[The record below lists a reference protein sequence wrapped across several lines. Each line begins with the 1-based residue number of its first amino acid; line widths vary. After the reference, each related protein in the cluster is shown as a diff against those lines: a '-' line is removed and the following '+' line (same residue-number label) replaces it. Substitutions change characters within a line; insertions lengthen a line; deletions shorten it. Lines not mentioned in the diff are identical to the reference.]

1 MTRTFR
7 SRSSSSLILLG
18 VTATLATGC
27 SGGLFIIGQDE
38 AGLGD
43 AASPG
48 QDGSGGGTG
57 DSSGGGTDDSSG
69 GGTHD
74 STGGGVA
81 CGTTTCSSGAVCCYG
96 PCGQGPATCM
106 PGPACPQPGIAC
118 RVDGGGTADTGAG
131 CTTNADCAGGG
142 ICGFRQ
148 ADGCSAS
155 GSCFPAP
162 GAVCQAYSAGC
173 ACDGSTVNVICNGLP
188 TGYAPKP
195 LQHSGMCT
203 GTDASMNL
211 HWYLTCG
218 APVCSGP
225 SADAGVQ
232 DASACHAL
240 GTSCSNLGE
249 TCGGPNSCNQ
259 VETCQAF
266 DPQSRPGG
274 CPISSRK
281 FKDDIEYL
289 DPAGLEGLHDEV
301 LRMRL
306 ATYNYKGQYADPNP
320 KHLGFIVEDNP
331 ESLAVDRGH
340 DRVDMYGYLSMV
352 VATMQVQE
360 KEISD
365 LRRDL
370 SLAQKGVCRQAE
382 R

>member
-1 MTRTFR
+1 MSRTFR

-18 VTATLATGC
+18 VTATLAAGC
-27 SGGLFIIGQDE
+27 SGALFIIGQDD

-43 AASPG
+43 AASAG
-48 QDGSGGGTG
+48 QDGSA
-57 DSSGGGTDDSSG
+57 GGTDDSSG

-106 PGPACPQPGIAC
+106 TGPACPQYGIAC
-118 RVDGGGTADTGAG
+118 RVDGGGTADAGAG
-131 CTTNADCAGGG
+131 CTTSADCAGGG
-142 ICGFRQ
+142 VCGFRQ

-162 GAVCQAYSAGC
+162 GAVCQAYSPGC

-203 GTDASMNL
+203 GTDASTNL
-211 HWYLTCG
+211 HWYMTCG
-218 APVCSGP
+218 DPVCRGP
-225 SADAGVQ
+225 SPDAGVQ

-266 DPQSRPGG
+266 DPQSTG
-274 CPISSRK
+274 CPKSSRK

-289 DPAGLEGLHDEV
+289 DQPELEGLHDEV

-320 KHLGFIVEDNP
+320 KHLGFIVEDSP

-340 DRVDMYGYLSMV
+340 DRVDM
-352 VATMQVQE
+352 QVQE
-360 KEISD
+360 KEIAE

-370 SLAQKGVCRQAE
+370 SLAQKGVCRQTE